1 MLALVFISVSEWL
14 AIATF
19 CVSTYTVVVQPLVRK
34 PVVVAAKAVAK
45 QAKQPVKLIRK
56 IEGKS
61 K

>member
-1 MLALVFISVSEWL
+1 MLSLVLISVSEWL

-45 QAKQPVKLIRK
+45 QPVKLIRK
-56 IEGKS
+56 IEGK
-61 K
+61 